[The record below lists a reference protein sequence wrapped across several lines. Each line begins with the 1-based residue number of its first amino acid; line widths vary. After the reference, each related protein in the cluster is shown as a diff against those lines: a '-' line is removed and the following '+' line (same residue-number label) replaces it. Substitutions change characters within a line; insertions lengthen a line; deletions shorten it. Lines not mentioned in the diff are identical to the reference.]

1 MGPVNPPA
9 SSASASAAPP
19 RLAPRLRTLRTIGAL
34 VLREMG
40 ASYGRSPGGY
50 LWTIL
55 SPVGAIVVMALAFS
69 LIVRA
74 PALGTSFV
82 LFYATGYLPFS
93 FYMVIAQKIG
103 QSIRYSRPLLAYPG
117 VTWVDAVLARF
128 VLNILTETVVFCIV
142 IIGIFSAIDITGA
155 VEVWPVVEGLVL
167 AAMLGLGVGLINCLL
182 IGHVPVWEQ
191 VWSIITRPL
200 FIASGVF
207 FLYESL
213 PPLAQE
219 ILWWNPVLHA
229 TARVRTGFYSSYQA
243 SFVSMPYAF
252 GVALTLIALGL
263 VLLRRGYRAGLQR

>member
-1 MGPVNPPA
+1 MGLGVPP
-9 SSASASAAPP
+9 SFSASPP
-19 RLAPRLRTLRTIGAL
+19 SLAPRLRTLRTIGAL

-55 SPVGAIVVMALAFS
+55 SPVGAIMVMALAFS
-69 LIVRA
+69 LVVRR

-103 QSIRYSRPLLAYPG
+103 LAIRYSRPLLAYPG

-128 VLNILTETVVFCIV
+128 VLNVLTESVVFCIV
-142 IIGIFSAIDITGA
+142 ITGVFTVLDIYSVIDVI
-155 VEVWPVVEGLVL
+155 PVIEGLVL
-167 AAMLGLGVGLINCLL
+167 AALLGLGVGLVNCLL

-191 VWSIITRPL
+191 VWAIITRPL

-207 FLYESL
+207 FLYETL
-213 PPLAQE
+213 PPLAQD
-219 ILWWNPVLHA
+219 ILWWNPVIHA
-229 TARVRTGFYSSYQA
+229 TARVRTGFYSSYQG
-243 SFVSMPYAF
+243 SFVSLPYAF
-252 GVALTLIALGL
+252 AVALILIALGL